1 MFCAFVFVSL
11 PVTAAEPGD
20 RAPGFANPDLTGV
33 YHTSKT
39 AVGRSWLVLD
49 FFATDC
55 EPCLRELPEL
65 SLLAAEWAPR
75 GLSVLVFATDPAG
88 EPAVGR
94 FFESLPP
101 APYTVLIDRY
111 RVTAERYGVRVIP
124 SLFLVD
130 PSGTIRYAAEGYGKE
145 TLREVR
151 RLLEAGFRADE
162 TPDESAVI
170 PSEADAAAGNLSGDV
185 SGGDRN
191 DDSRPPFE
199 PEADA
204 PGGADR
210 GAE

>member
-1 MFCAFVFVSL
+1 M
-11 PVTAAEPGD
+11 AAGPGD
-20 RAPGFANPDLTGV
+20 IALGFANPDLSGV

-39 AVGRSWLVLD
+39 EIGRSWLLLD

-75 GLSVLVFATDPAG
+75 GLTVLVFATDPQG
-88 EPAVGR
+88 ESVVGR
-94 FFESLPP
+94 FFETRAPL
-101 APYTVLIDRY
+101 PYTVLIDRY

-130 PSGTIRYAAEGYGKE
+130 PSGTIRYAAAGYAEE

-151 RLLEAGFRADE
+151 RLLEAELFSGGQ
-162 TPDESAVI
+162 
-170 PSEADAAAGNLSGDV
+170 AAGDGP
-185 SGGDRN
+185 DRN
-191 DDSRPPFE
+191 DPGTRPLDPL
-199 PEADA
+199 PTVTDG
-204 PGGADR
+204 PGG